1 MRMTLIAAG
10 LSLLAA
16 PAFSWTLDNEASS
29 ISYVTIK
36 NGEIAEANLLSDL
49 SGKVGEDGAASV
61 DISLASVETFID
73 IRNERMREF
82 VFKVVDFPVATVTAN
97 LDMDALAA
105 MEAGSTAEAEF
116 EVTVAANGT
125 EAAYDA
131 TAYVTRVG
139 DSRVQVSSKAPIIV
153 YTEDLGY
160 EHGVSKLQEIAGL
173 DSIQATVPV
182 SFNLAF
188 NN

>member
-1 MRMTLIAAG
+1 MRMTFLAAG

-16 PAFSWTLDNEASS
+16 PAFAWTLDNTSSS

-36 NGEIAEANLLSDL
+36 NGETAEANLLSDL
-49 SGKVGEDGAASV
+49 SGKVGDDGAATV

-82 VFKVVDFPVATVTAN
+82 VFKVVDFPLATVTAN
-97 LDMDALAA
+97 LDMAALSA

-131 TAYVTRVG
+131 MAYVTRVG
-139 DSRVQVSSKAPIIV
+139 EGRVQVSSKAPIIV
-153 YTEDLGY
+153 YAEDLGY
-160 EHGVSKLQEIAGL
+160 EGGVSKLQEIAGL
-173 DSIQATVPV
+173 DSIQTTVPV

-188 NN
+188 DK